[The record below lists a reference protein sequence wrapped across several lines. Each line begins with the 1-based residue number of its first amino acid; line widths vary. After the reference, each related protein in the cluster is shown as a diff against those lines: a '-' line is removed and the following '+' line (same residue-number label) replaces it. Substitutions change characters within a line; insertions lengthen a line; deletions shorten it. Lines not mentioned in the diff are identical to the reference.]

1 MHSFNEPTEF
11 TDDVLIGQSAFCL
24 RVPYTTGE
32 ELVVHREDGRDYVF
46 LFESLDDAYDCAR
59 QASEALAFHPE
70 VRRVNVHDLN
80 FPSARFKPADG
91 APVEIA
97 LPPRR

>member
-1 MHSFNEPTEF
+1 MHPFNESAEF
-11 TDDVLIGQSAFCL
+11 TDDILIGQSALCL
-24 RVPYTTGE
+24 RVPYATGE
-32 ELVVHREDGRDYVF
+32 ELVVHREDGNDFVF

-59 QASEALAFHPE
+59 QAAKTLAFRPE
-70 VRRVNVHDLN
+70 VRRVNVRDLN

-91 APVEIA
+91 KPVDIA